1 MPHRNYRMTE
11 VEAAILDHMVL
22 VASPDIDGLLAAL
35 TPRFRSVDIK
45 ISLLNLVN
53 RQVLD
58 LTDSWQP
65 CMPGMQLKRAASPLQ
80 DHDEHANSEVVR
92 ELKRKRMNR
101 ERPRPN
107 FQIETYE
114 PND

>member
-1 MPHRNYRMTE
+1 MTE

-53 RQVLD
+53 RQALD

-65 CMPGMQLKRAASPLQ
+65 CVPGTQTKHAAAALP

-92 ELKRKRMNR
+92 ELKRKRMDR
-101 ERPRPN
+101 ELPRAN
-107 FQIETYE
+107 SQVETYE